1 MPDLIFKSAH
11 AFWPSGEWRV
21 NGLMGMTRFGCF
33 LYAINRWVG
42 CVGGRSVTDW

>member
-11 AFWPSGEWRV
+11 FWPSGEWRV

-33 LYAINRWVG
+33 LQHGCKPRHPANRTPM
-42 CVGGRSVTDW
+42 RP